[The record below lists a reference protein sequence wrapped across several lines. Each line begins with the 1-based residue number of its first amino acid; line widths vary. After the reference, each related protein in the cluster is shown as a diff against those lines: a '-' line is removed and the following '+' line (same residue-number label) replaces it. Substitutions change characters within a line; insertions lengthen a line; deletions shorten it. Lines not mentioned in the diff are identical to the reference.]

1 MHTQSRFKQA
11 VLIATAA
18 TIVTITGCAGQR
30 MMGAQEVNVA
40 LRGYS
45 EVPANTTTASG
56 VATFRVNSDKTLSGV
71 VQTSDVAGSAA
82 HIHMGKA
89 GANGPVIVG
98 LVQTG
103 GSSFAV
109 PSGASFTDEQ
119 YRAFQAGET
128 YVNVHSLGYP
138 GGQIRG
144 QLNPYSR

>member
-1 MHTQSRFKQA
+1 MHIKSGFKQA
-11 VLIATAA
+11 AVIATAA
-18 TIVTITGCAGQR
+18 AIVTLTGCASQG
-30 MMGAQEVNVA
+30 MMRAQEVNVA

-56 VATFRVNSDKTLSGV
+56 MATFRVNPDKTLSGL
-71 VQTSDVAGSAA
+71 VQTSDVVGSAA
-82 HIHMGKA
+82 HIHLGKA
-89 GANGPVIVG
+89 GSNGPVIVG

-109 PSGASFTDEQ
+109 PSGAAFTDDQ

-144 QLNPYSR
+144 QLNPFSR